1 LNPPPQPVSGDIS
14 TKQTVAICIRRVS
27 IQSDLSATRIV
38 AATWSS
44 SPPSK
49 SLRWLSGILTHL
61 GLPMRATA
69 FTGAAAGAVPGG
81 PDPQGKSGSAMPWR
95 SRAARAR
102 V

>member
-69 FTGAAAGAVPGG
+69 FTGMQ
-81 PDPQGKSGSAMPWR
+81 DKAMRLDAQRRRGFLRPL
-95 SRAARAR
+95 
-102 V
+102 